1 MSLPELPEAER
12 HDHGL
17 HGRGYTEKQMRE
29 YGQLCRKQAIEEA
42 AALCDNEKWY
52 HQTGAHSI
60 RFIDTYNG
68 ACDDC
73 ATAIGRLV

>member
-1 MSLPELPEAER
+1 MSLPPLPIPELPDNIYADDQIR
-12 HDHGL
+12 
-17 HGRGYTEKQMRE
+17 Q
-29 YGQLCRKQAIEEA
+29 YGALCRKQALEDA
-42 AALCDNEKWY
+42 AHVCDNEKWD

-73 ATAIGRLV
+73 MKAIGRLS